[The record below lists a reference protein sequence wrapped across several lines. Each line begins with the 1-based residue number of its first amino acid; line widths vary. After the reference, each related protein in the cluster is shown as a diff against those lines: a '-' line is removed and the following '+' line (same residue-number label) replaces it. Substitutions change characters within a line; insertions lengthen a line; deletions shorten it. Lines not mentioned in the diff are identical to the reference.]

1 MTTTQQPMKL
11 AMKCVYCGSVKHEA
25 REASGTCIQEL
36 IYALNDSVKREQL
49 LREALVEAA
58 NVLQVWK
65 VDLHKEC
72 STVTIQ
78 RHMTR
83 DEVLTINETF
93 SRARAALA
101 ATEAK

>member
-36 IYALNDSVKREQL
+36 IYALNDSVKREQV
-49 LREALVEAA
+49 LREALDRLAIGLSPASIAVQCHGNIAKHDA
-58 NVLQVWK
+58 NLVALAGACGQ
-65 VDLHKEC
+65 
-72 STVTIQ
+72 IA
-78 RHMTR
+78 
-83 DEVLTINETF
+83 F
-93 SRARAALA
+93 AALA

>member
-36 IYALNDSVKREQL
+36 IYALNDSVKREQV
-49 LREALVEAA
+49 LRDALD
-58 NVLQVWK
+58 WMIRC
-65 VDLHKEC
+65 H
-72 STVTIQ
+72 
-78 RHMTR
+78 TR
-83 DEVLTINETF
+83 DTDNDPNWQIQDQDHAVE
-93 SRARAALA
+93 RARAALA